1 MHIQLLVKIQYGKR
15 TLHCPA
21 CGNLFTFNVVELF
34 DSWCIKWRYILM
46 GKTIDFRT
54 FPPNQSCRNPSAAFY
69 LYFFIKYFPID
80 FALISIWL
88 NVIDTMRYTTTGPR
102 KKTTPRT
109 RKLQWKLQ
117 NFCFHS
123 CFLLAVDGFFSFAYE
138 RIARQR
144 FKFPNKTHLIAKHD
158 ELSEYKLGIFKW
170 NLWTAN

>member
-102 KKTTPRT
+102 KKNNTAHKKTSMKVAKLLFSLLFFIGRRRFVFFCIRANCAATFQVSEQNPFN
-109 RKLQWKLQ
+109 RKTWWI
-117 NFCFHS
+117 
-123 CFLLAVDGFFSFAYE
+123 E
-138 RIARQR
+138 RI
-144 FKFPNKTHLIAKHD
+144 
-158 ELSEYKLGIFKW
+158 
-170 NLWTAN
+170 